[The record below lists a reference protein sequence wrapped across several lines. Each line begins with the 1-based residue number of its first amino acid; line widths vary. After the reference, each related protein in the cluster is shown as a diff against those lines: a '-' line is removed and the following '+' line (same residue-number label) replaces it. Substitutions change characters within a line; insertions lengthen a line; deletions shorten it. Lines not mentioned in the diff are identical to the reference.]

1 MIPETDFGYADIK
14 GSDMTEEDYAV
25 PDKIESAAALI
36 MLELID
42 GVD

>member
-1 MIPETDFGYADIK
+1 
-14 GSDMTEEDYAV
+14 MTEEGCAV